1 MASPE
6 LKVVVDM
13 LRANPPVQGDDIL
26 AMRAGMRAATVGMPL
41 APDVVYEP
49 VDAGGVA
56 AEWARAPG
64 ADSLRTVVYLH
75 GGGYVMGSVET
86 HRVLVGSISRAAS
99 ARVLSVDYRLG
110 PEHPHPA
117 AVDDA
122 IAAYRFVLAQGAAPS
137 QIAIAGDSAGGG
149 LTVAA
154 LLALREAGDPLP
166 AAGVC
171 ISPWLDLTLSGAS
184 METKADV
191 DPMVTRKVLRPM
203 ADAYLAG
210 ADPKT
215 PTASPLFADL
225 TGLPPLLVQVGT
237 AETLLDDSR
246 RLAERAK
253 SADVEVTIE
262 EWEEMI
268 HVWHA
273 FAALLPEGRQAIDR
287 IGEYLADRLS

>member
-6 LKVVVDM
+6 LQVVVDM
-13 LRANPPVQGDDIL
+13 LRANPPVQGDDIP
-26 AMRAGMRAATVGMPL
+26 AMRAGMLAATGGMPL
-41 APDVVYEP
+41 PPDVEYEP
-49 VDAGGVA
+49 VDASGVA

-64 ADSLRTVVYLH
+64 VDAERTVVYLH

-86 HRVLVGSISRAAS
+86 HRLLVAGISRAVA
-99 ARVLSVDYRLG
+99 APVLSVDYRLG

-122 IAAYRFVLAQGAAPS
+122 LAAYRFVLAQGAAPER
-137 QIAIAGDSAGGG
+137 IAIAGDSAGGG

-166 AAGVC
+166 AAGIC

-184 METKADV
+184 MDTKADV
-191 DPMVTRKVLRPM
+191 DPMVTRETLRPM

-253 SADVEVTIE
+253 SADVDLTLE
-262 EWEEMI
+262 EWEGMI

-287 IGEYLADRLS
+287 IGEYLGERLS